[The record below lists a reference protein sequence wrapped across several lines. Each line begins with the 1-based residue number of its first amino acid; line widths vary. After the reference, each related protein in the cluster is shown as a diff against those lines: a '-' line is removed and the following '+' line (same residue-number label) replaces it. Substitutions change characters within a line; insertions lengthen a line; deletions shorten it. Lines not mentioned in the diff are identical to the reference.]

1 VVKSGRNRLLKV
13 LHVDPERKWGGGEAQ
28 VLGLLGYL
36 AQRGHTVHLLTHP
49 DGILW
54 QQAGKLRIRTLPLKV
69 RNDFDWRPVP
79 GIRRLIR
86 RGQYDIVHLHTKRA
100 HVLSLWMPR
109 MAQGPKYLVTRR
121 MDYPERR
128 SLYTRYLYNRCVDGI
143 VAISRPI
150 VDLLVDAGVERE
162 RICMIHS
169 GIDPSRY
176 QRTRDRISTRSD
188 RAIVGTVA
196 TMEERKG
203 HRYLLEAVHLLKTQG
218 YKIQL
223 RLAGDGSLR
232 SDLEERVLKL
242 DLRDEV
248 VFCGFVSDIPT
259 FLSEIDLFVLP
270 SLYEG
275 LGVSVLEAMAA
286 KKAVVA
292 TCVGG
297 LPEIVTDSLTGLLV
311 PPADAEALAGAMGK
325 LLCDPELARKMG
337 SKAAKHVGENF
348 TLDGMA
354 MKNEDYYYALI
365 EGEHHDG

>member
-176 QRTRDRISTRSD
+176 QRTRNRISTRSD

-232 SDLEERVLKL
+232 SGLEERVLKL
-242 DLRDEV
+242 DLR
-248 VFCGFVSDIPT
+248 
-259 FLSEIDLFVLP
+259 
-270 SLYEG
+270 
-275 LGVSVLEAMAA
+275 
-286 KKAVVA
+286 
-292 TCVGG
+292 VG
-297 LPEIVTDSLTGLLV
+297 
-311 PPADAEALAGAMGK
+311 
-325 LLCDPELARKMG
+325 
-337 SKAAKHVGENF
+337 
-348 TLDGMA
+348 
-354 MKNEDYYYALI
+354 
-365 EGEHHDG
+365 